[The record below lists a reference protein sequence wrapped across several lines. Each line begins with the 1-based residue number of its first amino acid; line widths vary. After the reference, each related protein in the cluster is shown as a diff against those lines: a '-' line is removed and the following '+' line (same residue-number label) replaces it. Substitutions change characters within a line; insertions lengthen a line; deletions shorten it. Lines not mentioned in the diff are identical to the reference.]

1 MLRNQNWLD
10 YKHHLGRHKYLVCKK
25 STRNDAILQQRSI
38 STKIPLLCMLEE
50 ARHYIR
56 DQNGLEL
63 TCEINSFS
71 WLVKSR
77 LFATTGHLYLIY
89 DHLFYVHWLSFY
101 RGYNIVRLYRPSFT
115 WTIGQMDRLRS
126 AKY

>member
-1 MLRNQNWLD
+1 MFVVHCKLTLKLD
-10 YKHHLGRHKYLVCKK
+10 NHVEF
-25 STRNDAILQQRSI
+25 LQ
-38 STKIPLLCMLEE
+38 KIPLLCMLVE
-50 ARHYIR
+50 ARRYIL

-77 LFATTGHLYLIY
+77 LFATTGHVHSYLIY

-101 RGYNIVRLYRPSFT
+101 RSYNIIRLYRPSFT
-115 WTIGQMDRLRS
+115 WTNGPS
-126 AKY
+126 AKD